1 MNSYEGGSFVS
12 FILFIVELRGI
23 IDEHA
28 KNKNMKRLVDGQMV
42 RIVNVLF
49 CFVFCRFEWISDFV
63 EILFFWLSNFE
74 VKWTCKECDLFLC
87 LYNKLANKND
97 DDYVHRIRK

>member
-1 MNSYEGGSFVS
+1 MNSYEGGSLFVS
-12 FILFIVELRGI
+12 FHFIPFILFIVELRGI

-49 CFVFCRFEWISDFV
+49 CFVFFQIE
-63 EILFFWLSNFE
+63 
-74 VKWTCKECDLFLC
+74 
-87 LYNKLANKND
+87 
-97 DDYVHRIRK
+97 